1 MTYIPTPEH
10 KAANAAAQLARQAQ
24 LEFGWSPTRIEALK
38 ALYKQGLSCS
48 QIAKQLRG
56 VTRNAVISKINR
68 LGLNSGGRAPSTPRT
83 PTRMGRPAKPAPI
96 SLKPVPAPARG
107 AKIDPFNAR
116 SVPLGQ
122 RPPERSPEID
132 SAPLGEPKT
141 LLELGRRDC
150 RWPLSKTFDEATAD
164 TLFCGQRVALREGE
178 PTSWCSH
185 HRSIA
190 LVPLKPMRPLTKRE
204 AA

>member
-1 MTYIPTPEH
+1 MSWTDE
-10 KAANAAAQLARQAQ
+10 RV
-24 LEFGWSPTRIEALK
+24 ERLK
-38 ALYKQGLSCS
+38 KLYAEGVSAS
-48 QIAKQLRG
+48 QIAKHLGGG
-56 VTRNAVISKINR
+56 VSRNAVIGKVHR
-68 LGLNSGGRAPSTPRT
+68 LGLDGGVRQKPSAPRIRT
-83 PTRMGRPAKPAPI
+83 TAPMGRPPTSATPRPRPKPAPI
-96 SLKPVPAPARG
+96 GPVH
-107 AKIDPFNAR
+107 IDPFNAR

-122 RPPERSPEID
+122 RPPEPSPEID

-178 PTSWCSH
+178 PTSWCKVHMARVFSPKQPKPLRNFDPDRA
-185 HRSIA
+185 RSA
-190 LVPLKPMRPLTKRE
+190 PARAPDLGE